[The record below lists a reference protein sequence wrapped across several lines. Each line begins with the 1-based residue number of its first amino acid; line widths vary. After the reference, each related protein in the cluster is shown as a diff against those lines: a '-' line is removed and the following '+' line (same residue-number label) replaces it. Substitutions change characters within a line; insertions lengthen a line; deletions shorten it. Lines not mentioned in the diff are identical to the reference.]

1 MQINLK
7 NLYLKKQMIIKE
19 PYEYQIGTDVFQGV
33 ICYDNDIQMP
43 LPGVL
48 VSHQYTGC
56 SKLEERKCEFLAK
69 AGYFAFA
76 VDLYG
81 KGIRGKTP
89 DESLDLMNQ
98 LSKDRK
104 LLAKRINYSLTLLKN
119 HQFVDSKKIA
129 AIGYCFGGRCVID
142 LARSGADL
150 NLVVSF
156 HGIYDRPNIDNP
168 KNINTPI
175 LILHGD
181 EDPYAT
187 ENDLKNLLTELKEKN
202 AKWFVH
208 IFGGVAHAFTNPNAN
223 DDLNGL
229 KYNRDAMHMSWKI
242 MKNYF
247 NRYIHEKL

>member
-1 MQINLK
+1 
-7 NLYLKKQMIIKE
+7 MIIKE
-19 PYEYQIGTDVFQGV
+19 KYEYKIGDNNFEGI
-33 ICYDNDIQMP
+33 ICYDNEIDGP

-48 VSHQYTGC
+48 VSHQYSGC
-56 SKLEERKCEFLAK
+56 SKMEERKCEFLAK

-76 VDLYG
+76 IDLYG

-89 DESLDLMNQ
+89 EESLNLMNQ
-98 LSKDRK
+98 LSEDRK
-104 LLAKRINYSLTLLKN
+104 VLSDRINYCLNLLKN
-119 HQFVDSKKIA
+119 YELVDSSKVA
-129 AIGYCFGGRCVID
+129 AIGYCFGGRCVLD
-142 LARSGADL
+142 LARSGAEL
-150 NLVVSF
+150 NIVVSF

-175 LILHGD
+175 LLLHGY

-187 ENDLKNLLTELKEKN
+187 EDDLKKLLNELKEKN
-202 AKWFVH
+202 SRWFVH
-208 IFGGVAHAFTNPNAN
+208 IFGGVAHAFTNPDAN
-223 DDLNGL
+223 DESNGL

>member
-1 MQINLK
+1 
-7 NLYLKKQMIIKE
+7 MIVKE
-19 PYEYQIGTDVFQGV
+19 QYDYQIGTDTFQGF
-33 ICYDNDIQMP
+33 ICYDNEIEKP
-43 LPGVL
+43 LSGVL
-48 VSHQYTGC
+48 VSHQYSGC

-89 DESLDLMNQ
+89 EESLDLMNE
-98 LSKDRK
+98 LSKDRTVIS
-104 LLAKRINYSLTLLKN
+104 KRLNHCLTLLKD
-119 HQFVDSKKIA
+119 QKLVDSNKVA
-129 AIGYCFGGRCVID
+129 AIGYCFGGRCVLD
-142 LARSGADL
+142 LARSGAEL

-156 HGIYDRPNIDNP
+156 HGIYDRPNIGNP
-168 KNINTPI
+168 KNIKTPV

-202 AKWFVH
+202 TKWFVH
-208 IFGGVAHAFTNPNAN
+208 IFGGVAHAFTNPDAN
-223 DDLNGL
+223 DESNGL
-229 KYNRDAMHMSWKI
+229 KYDRDAMHMSWKI

-247 NRYIHEKL
+247 NRFLDEKL

>member
-1 MQINLK
+1 
-7 NLYLKKQMIIKE
+7 MIIKE
-19 PYEYQIGTDVFQGV
+19 KYEYKIGDNDFEGI
-33 ICYDNDIQMP
+33 ICYDNEIEVP

-48 VSHQYTGC
+48 VSHQYSGC
-56 SKLEERKCEFLAK
+56 SKMEERKCEFLAK

-76 VDLYG
+76 IDLYG
-81 KGIRGKTP
+81 KGIRGRTP
-89 DESLDLMNQ
+89 EESLNLMNQ
-98 LSKDRK
+98 LSEDRK
-104 LLAKRINYSLTLLKN
+104 VLSERINHCLNLLKN
-119 HQFVDSKKIA
+119 YELVDNSKVA
-129 AIGYCFGGRCVID
+129 AIGYCFGGRCVLD
-142 LARSGADL
+142 LARSGAEL

-175 LILHGD
+175 LLLHGD

-187 ENDLKNLLTELKEKN
+187 EDDLKKLLNELKEKN
-202 AKWFVH
+202 SKWFVH
-208 IFGGVAHAFTNPNAN
+208 IFGGVAHAFTNPDAN
-223 DDLNGL
+223 DESNGL